1 MCVCSNVSVCVCV
14 LVGQSV
20 CLICKCVC
28 VCVCLRGSPVYCAAS
43 SDGRHVLIFCCP
55 KDLSRAAT
63 AAAVRPPEG
72 TRKGS
77 MGRRACV
84 RYNT

>member
-1 MCVCSNVSVCVCV
+1 MLERFS
-14 LVGQSV
+14 
-20 CLICKCVC
+20 
-28 VCVCLRGSPVYCAAS
+28 LRSDDDMS
-43 SDGRHVLIFCCP
+43 SSCCP